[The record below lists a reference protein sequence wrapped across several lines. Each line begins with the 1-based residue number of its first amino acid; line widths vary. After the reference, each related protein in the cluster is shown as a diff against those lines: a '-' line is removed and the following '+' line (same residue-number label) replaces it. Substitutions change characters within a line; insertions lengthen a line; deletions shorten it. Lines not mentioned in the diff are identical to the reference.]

1 VDTDTIIGTGAQA
14 MKTDEHDVTD
24 IEFKTL
30 PTDSLSDEDRAVMF
44 GLFDSCYRHAN
55 HAYLEDTIERLGF
68 ASLAFRDETPVGF
81 GLGEVR
87 IMDLPCLP
95 RAAVVLGGLTCVV
108 SEFRRH
114 GLVAELGQ
122 RNIIASAPEGHERVL
137 LCGRSAHPAG
147 FRMFLRNESVVPRR
161 GSLPTPS
168 QQEVGQVI
176 ANAYGVVAFDPLTFA
191 CAGSGKPIG
200 YPILEID
207 VEPEEWELFR
217 TVDRDC
223 GDSLLGMVWIPNAPP
238 GW

>member
-1 VDTDTIIGTGAQA
+1 MMNDKRDIA
-14 MKTDEHDVTD
+14 D

-30 PTDSLSDEDRAVMF
+30 ATDSLSDEDRAIMF
-44 GLFDSCYRHAN
+44 GLFDSCYRQAD
-55 HAYLEDTIERLGF
+55 HAYLEDTMARLSF
-68 ASLAFRDETPVGF
+68 ASLAFHDETPVGF

-87 IMDLPCLP
+87 LMDLPCLP
-95 RAAVVLGGLTCVV
+95 LAAVVLGGLTCVMP
-108 SEFRRH
+108 EFRRR

-122 RNIIASAPEGHERVL
+122 RSIIASTRASTRASAPGGHERTL

-147 FRMFLRNESVVPRR
+147 FRVFLRNESVVPRR
-161 GSLPTPS
+161 GCPPTPW
-168 QQEVGQVI
+168 QQKVGQVI

-191 CAGSGKPIG
+191 CTGSGKPIG

-217 TVDRDC
+217 PVDRDR
-223 GDSLLGMVWIPNAPP
+223 GDSLLSMVWIPSAPP